1 MVPLLEKEK
10 ITYATTTTTG
20 RDGSYKFK
28 FNPEDKGGDNV
39 DQYRALPTSQTILI
53 IFPMKGKNQSIHLR
67 DSYIQSHARGK
78 EYNFI
83 QLGSTGIFSIPDQP
97 LWVTRHSK
105 YDETNV
111 RAIAEDE
118 LRGFGGCV
126 LNLSG
131 LWGGARQP
139 KNWIDR
145 VAATKEQL
153 KDKTSLHMV
162 HGLDVARGIIAV
174 HQNFDQAKGE
184 RFVSFVSIFKTGL
197 SANAG

>member
-1 MVPLLEKEK
+1 M
-10 ITYATTTTTG
+10 
-20 RDGSYKFK
+20 
-28 FNPEDKGGDNV
+28 
-39 DQYRALPTSQTILI
+39 
-53 IFPMKGKNQSIHLR
+53 
-67 DSYIQSHARGK
+67 
-78 EYNFI
+78 
-83 QLGSTGIFSIPDQP
+83 
-97 LWVTRHSK
+97 
-105 YDETNV
+105 